1 MGGGYNVQCYSGK
14 IIHCTKRHK
23 RKPRMHQWRL
33 LITEQ
38 KRVFFAHFSF
48 IMTFLVL
55 ILGCLATCSQAQVLP
70 NNLNCPFNNNI
81 ACRPDE
87 KSCPMPNLGLLG
99 CPAPP
104 MCIPA
109 KGKNDTNKFLCFVVW
124 YVFRNW
130 LLYKLTSKQVMCS
143 HPIAGQNMLFHRVFL
158 FLTSL

>member
-1 MGGGYNVQCYSGK
+1 MK
-14 IIHCTKRHK
+14 F
-23 RKPRMHQWRL
+23 P
-33 LITEQ
+33 
-38 KRVFFAHFSF
+38 A
-48 IMTFLVL
+48 L

-109 KGKNDTNKFLCFVVW
+109 KGKNDTNMFLCFVIW
-124 YVFRNW
+124 CVFRNW
-130 LLYKLTSKQVMCS
+130 LLYKLTSKQVKICYFTGFS
-143 HPIAGQNMLFHRVFL
+143 SFWLFYRTLKWCKNVWKLWKKLLSKADLPLRLCKLRLVWINYHRTETWLMKNVNHI
-158 FLTSL
+158 